1 MSAATADIITEENRR
16 TENREF
22 LLLLFKTVFPLLIQ
36 ALFMQSIN
44 FIDQI
49 MVSSLGTHAVA
60 AIGASNKLMS
70 IYNSFLYGSCSGCA
84 MFLAQYWGK
93 KDIKSL
99 QRMFGL
105 TISVT
110 VVTGALFVALVITI
124 PERLIGIFSND
135 VMVMEQAVDYM
146 VTVCS
151 AYFLMSIIFPLNFLL
166 RSMNKVKVTMTNTII
181 SVFINCIV
189 NYVLIYGKFGFPAMG
204 VKGAAIATVMC
215 RVVEF
220 TILLG
225 YIVFSKNPAF
235 RNLKNC
241 FSYNLEYVKGFVKK
255 AVPLIGNEMMWSLGT
270 TIYFIIYGKA
280 GTDALAAMSIMQ
292 TLQMLAKIATGGFCG
307 ASSIIIGNEIGRG
320 DEEKVYR
327 YCRKFHIAA
336 LIVGIVS
343 AIAILLLISPVAR
356 LYDIEGTQVGI
367 YVAQCMMVL
376 AVYIIMNSCNS
387 INVEGIFRS
396 GGDVGYVTLMD
407 TGSIW
412 LVGMPFTVIAGLV
425 LHTDVVMIYCAH
437 LVLEVYKLVLGHFR
451 FKSGKWLHR
460 LHKVGSEDA
469 DTGKVRTVS
478 A

>member
-1 MSAATADIITEENRR
+1 MSTVMTDGLAAERKKEENK
-16 TENREF
+16 EF
-22 LLLLFKTVFPLLIQ
+22 MLLLLKTVFPLLIQ

-105 TISVT
+105 TITVT
-110 VVTGALFVALVITI
+110 VAMGAVFAAIVLAV
-124 PERLIGIFSND
+124 PEMLIGIFSD
-135 VMVMEQAVDYM
+135 DALVIEQAIDYM
-146 VTVCS
+146 ITVCA
-151 AYFLMSIIFPLNFLL
+151 AYFLMSIVFPINFLL

-181 SVFINCIV
+181 SVFINCIA
-189 NYVLIYGKFGFPAMG
+189 NYVLIYGKFGFPSMG
-204 VKGAAIATVMC
+204 VRGAAIATVFC
-215 RVVEF
+215 RVVEL
-220 TILLG
+220 TVLLL
-225 YIVFSKNPAF
+225 YIGFSKNPAF
-235 RNLKNC
+235 RNMKNC
-241 FSYNLEYVKGFVKK
+241 FTYNKEYVKGFVNK

-270 TIYFIIYGKA
+270 TIYFIIYGKV

-307 ASSIIIGNEIGRG
+307 ASSIIVGNEIGKG
-320 DEEKVYR
+320 DEKKVYR
-327 YCRKFHIAA
+327 YCKKFHIAA
-336 LIVGIVS
+336 LAVGIVS
-343 AIAILLLISPVAR
+343 AFTTVLLIQPVLS
-356 LYDIEGTQVGI
+356 LYAIEDTKVGI
-367 YVAQCMMVL
+367 YVAQCMLVL
-376 AVYIIMNSCNS
+376 AVYIVMNSCNS

-396 GGDVGYVTLMD
+396 GGDVGYVTIMD
-407 TGSIW
+407 MGSIW
-412 LVGMPFTVIAGLV
+412 LVGMPFTVFTGLV
-425 LHTDVVMIYCAH
+425 LHTDVVIIYCAYP
-437 LVLEVYKLVLGHFR
+437 VLEVYKLVLGHFR

-460 LHKVGSEDA
+460 LHKVGSGEETEA
-469 DTGKVRTVS
+469 VS